1 MMFVV
6 HDGFIL
12 LIKIDQCY
20 CNDLHLHRYR
30 PLNVNV
36 VYPYRFRAVEHRHQN
51 LEWKLTYTTY
61 SIVQLYMPR
70 LHLVLDAFIR
80 KLGQYRLSID

>member
-36 VYPYRFRAVEHRHQN
+36 AYPYRFRDVEHRHQN
-51 LEWKLTYTTY
+51 LEWKL
-61 SIVQLYMPR
+61 
-70 LHLVLDAFIR
+70 DAFVS